1 MDGPE
6 GERIG
11 FSIIEDVGRIIS
23 TSANADQ
30 TLQEVVR
37 LVARKMGVDV
47 CSIYLLERDR
57 HCLTLVATVGLN
69 PDAVGRVCMN
79 IDEGLAGLV
88 LEESAPLLVQN
99 PTCHPRYKHFRDSG
113 EERYCSFL
121 GLPLIYHGEMLGV
134 LVVQTERA
142 DTLKETDIPLF
153 STIASQIAGAAAYAV
168 LLRNLKRTEEETAG
182 LKERLEQAEKTRS
195 ERKERKKGPLRGIP
209 VSPGFAEGY
218 AFFYRETLGFSD
230 VYFREID
237 NVPLEITRFEAALK
251 EAENQIFHIFYD
263 FQEELSPGDAAIF
276 QAYLMYLRDGG
287 LKKRVID
294 TIRKGYAA
302 EYALKE
308 TILDYTKVFSR
319 IEDPYLRER
328 GHDIEV
334 VGKRILDNLLGFN
347 EEVHSFKKNTI
358 LVAANISPAELIRF
372 RQENLKGIVLTKGGE
387 TSHVTILARSFEIP
401 MVIGVPGVQNEVR
414 EDGLVIVDGTSG
426 YVFPNPSR
434 LVVREYQRME
444 NEKIRRNER
453 LDGLRTLPATT
464 LDGFHVRMGANIG
477 LLSDLDLVEK
487 YGADH
492 IGLYRTEFPFLSRAR
507 FPSEDEQAHLYRR
520 ILKGAGG
527 RQVTIR
533 TLDVGG
539 DKFLGYMDYPRED
552 NPYLGWR
559 SIRVSLELTDIFRE
573 QIRAILR
580 ASTSGPLQILF
591 PMITSVT
598 EIREILAILE
608 QEKEILARQGI
619 PFDADIPAGVLVE
632 VPAAVEILENLL
644 KYAAFV
650 SIGTNDLIQYVLAV
664 DRNNQKVAPLYNPMH
679 PAVIATIARVAA
691 VCRERGVPAE
701 ICGESAADPRLAY
714 LYMGMGID
722 RLSMN
727 AAAVPV
733 VKDLLRK
740 TTRSGAEETLREVL
754 REEEATGIARLLEER
769 IGPPAV
775 QG

>member
-6 GERIG
+6 GERSS

-23 TSANADQ
+23 TSTNADQ
-30 TLQEVVR
+30 TLQEVVH
-37 LVARKMGVDV
+37 LVAGKLTVDV

-69 PDAVGRVCMN
+69 PDAVGRICMN

-99 PTCHPRYKHFRDSG
+99 PSCHPRHKYFRDSG
-113 EERYCSFL
+113 EERFCSFL

-142 DTLKETDIPLF
+142 DALQEKDIPVF
-153 STIASQIAGAAAYAV
+153 SAIASQIAGAAAYAV

-182 LKERLEQAEKTRS
+182 LKERLQQAEKARA
-195 ERKERKKGPLRGIP
+195 EKKEKKKGPLRGIA

-218 AFFYRETLGFSD
+218 AYFYRETLGFTD

-237 NVPLEITRFEAALK
+237 NIPLEITRFEAALK

-308 TILDYTKVFSR
+308 TVLEYTNVFSR

-328 GHDIEV
+328 GHDIEI

-347 EEVHSFKKNTI
+347 EEIRTFKKKTI

-372 RQENLKGIVLTKGGE
+372 RQENLRGIILTKGGE

-401 MVIGVPGVQNEVR
+401 MVIGVPGIQNEVR
-414 EDGLVIVDGTSG
+414 EDGFLIVDGTSG
-426 YVFPNPSR
+426 YVFPHPTR
-434 LVVREYQRME
+434 LVIREYQRLE
-444 NEKIRRNER
+444 SEKVRRNER
-453 LDGLRTLPATT
+453 LDGLKTLPAET

-477 LLSDLDLVEK
+477 LLSDLDLVDK

-539 DKFLGYMDYPRED
+539 DKFLAYMDYPKED

-598 EIREILAILE
+598 EIREILSILE
-608 QEKEILARQGI
+608 QEKEILSRQGI
-619 PFDADIPAGVLVE
+619 PFDPDIPAGILVE
-632 VPAAVEILENLL
+632 VPAAAAILESLL
-644 KYAAFV
+644 KYVAFV

-664 DRNNQKVAPLYNPMH
+664 DRNNQKVAPLYNPLH
-679 PAVIATIARVAA
+679 PAVIATIARVASI
-691 VCRERGVPAE
+691 CRERDVPVG

-740 TTRSGAEETLREVL
+740 VKRSEAEEALREAL
-754 REEEATGIARLLEER
+754 RQEEATDIARLLDER
-769 IGPPAV
+769 IGPLVV
-775 QG
+775 QA